1 MNKKGG
7 GDLKGGDAGREAH
20 VKLEAEIG
28 VLLPQ
33 AKECQEPPWGER
45 GKKLDYQKERGFPDT
60 SVLDF
65 WLPEL

>member
-1 MNKKGG
+1 MQ
-7 GDLKGGDAGREAH
+7 GREAH

-28 VLLPQ
+28 VLLSQ